1 MARKQVVDNWLKE
14 AFKKHTEG
22 AMHRMLKT
30 PKAENLSFTF
40 LQTIVDTP
48 IGKIAYNPTQIG
60 IPKIKVTRLV
70 KARANLALNAKRI
83 GKNK

>member
-1 MARKQVVDNWLKE
+1 MARKQVNKWLQQ
-14 AFKKHTEG
+14 AFKEHTKD

-30 PKAENLSFTF
+30 PKSETLSFTF

-48 IGKIAYNPTQIG
+48 IGKVAYNPTQIG